1 MTEASIFTTPP
12 RCHRADLR
20 ASNAHSPQRK
30 EHLWLASR
38 EKAHGR
44 ESNSKNALTCYVL
57 RFVELTAGDQTAPD
71 WTYFSVM
78 LMPENQTVMVGAE
91 LRHRVVA
98 SPAKRALL

>member
-1 MTEASIFTTPP
+1 MTFARTY
-12 RCHRADLR
+12 
-20 ASNAHSPQRK
+20 ASNRAVSAV
-30 EHLWLASR
+30 L
-38 EKAHGR
+38 
-44 ESNSKNALTCYVL
+44 NALSCCAL